1 MFSAVKKVL
10 VLFKTIF
17 LILLLYPYT
26 LIADESNYDWNTF
39 PSDFGGVGLMQTP
52 TARFAQDGTLLWGA
66 SNASPY
72 NRLYVGMTIL
82 PWVEGVIRYTEIE
95 NRLYSRSPA
104 FSGDQSAKDKSADIK
119 FGITQEGKY
128 MPQIAIGL
136 RDIGGTSDYGAEYIV
151 ANKQWGDFDFSLG
164 LGFGLMS
171 RRSNIKNPLTLI
183 SSSFKNRGK
192 TTGGIGGT
200 LNSDLW
206 FKGEEVTL
214 WGGLKYRTPIP
225 NLSLKLEYDPN
236 DYADESGPSSRKQF
250 IEVDSPV
257 NVGIDYIMFDN
268 FYISANFERGNEFSV
283 NISKPMN
290 FNKQFGTKKFIPG
303 KENLFNRNQ
312 YFFKNAGP
320 QLRKK
325 LIDTIIIQM
334 ANEGLATH
342 AVIFNEDEII
352 VEISQNRFRSTISA
366 VDIANRIL
374 AYNAPKEFKY
384 FTVNNL
390 DFGMTNFSSTIN
402 RDDLVKLVAFGPL
415 QENEISINENF
426 PNYDGSEYF
435 ANPYMYPHYEWS
447 LRPTV
452 RSVLGG
458 PDGFFL
464 WQLQAKLNTVISF
477 RKGLYLETEL
487 HQKISDN
494 FDKWK
499 LPSDSLIEH
508 VRTDMRLYWKTGD
521 LTLARMQL
529 DYLHQ
534 ITPTIT
540 TRLSVGYL
548 EEMFGGA
555 GAEVLYYDPERRWAV
570 GLNLYKVRQRAYR
583 QKFEFKDYETLTGHA
598 TLYYE
603 LPFYNMLFKATAG
616 KFLAGDKGV
625 EFDLSRRFNNGVEVG
640 ARFALTNL
648 SSKEY
653 GEGSFGKWVYG
664 NIPMDIFSQRGTRDK
679 TFFEWAPLVRD
690 GGQRLKTGKDLYV
703 MMKNPHMELSDENKT
718 EKHWTVSK
726 LFAGFHTG
734 DKKFN

>member
-1 MFSAVKKVL
+1 MKKISLFARIICFSV
-10 VLFKTIF
+10 F
-17 LILLLYPYT
+17 LHANT
-26 LIADESNYDWNTF
+26 LIADESFYDWNTF
-39 PSDFGGVGLMQTP
+39 PSDFGGVGLIQTP
-52 TARFAQDGTLLWGA
+52 TARFAQDGTLIWGA

-82 PWVEGVIRYTEIE
+82 PWIEGVIRYTEIE
-95 NRLYSRSPA
+95 NRLYSNSPE

-119 FGITQEGKY
+119 FGITREGKY

-151 ANKQWGDFDFSLG
+151 ANKMWKDFDFTLG
-164 LGFGLMS
+164 LGYGLMS
-171 RRSNIKNPLTLI
+171 RRSNMKNPLTLI
-183 SSSFKNRGK
+183 SSSFKNRGT

-200 LNSDLW
+200 LNTDLW

-214 WGGLKYRTPIP
+214 WGGLKYKTPIP

-236 DYADESGPSSRKQF
+236 DYSDESGVNKQV
-250 IEVDSPV
+250 IEVDSPL
-257 NVGIDYIMFDN
+257 NIGIDYLLFDRY
-268 FYISANFERGNEFSV
+268 YISANFQRGNEFSL

-290 FNKQFGTKKFIPG
+290 FNKQFGTEKFIPG
-303 KENLFNRNQ
+303 RESLFNRNQ

-325 LIDTIIIQM
+325 LTDTIIIQM

-342 AVIFNEDEII
+342 AIIFHDDEII

-366 VDIANRIL
+366 VDIAYRIL

-390 DFGMTNFSSTIN
+390 DFGVTNFSSTID
-402 RDDLVKLVAFGPL
+402 RTDLVQSVSKGPL
-415 QENEISINENF
+415 QEDEIYINENF
-426 PNYDGSEYF
+426 PNYDGSGYF
-435 ANPYMYPHYEWS
+435 ENPYMYPHYEWS

-458 PDGFFL
+458 PDGFYL
-464 WQLQAKLNTVISF
+464 WQLQAKLNTIISF
-477 RKGLYLETEL
+477 KKGLYLETEI

-499 LPSDSLIEH
+499 LPSDSDIEH
-508 VRTDMRLYWKTGD
+508 VRTDMREYWKTGD
-521 LTLARMQL
+521 LILARMQL

-534 ITPTIT
+534 ISPSIT
-540 TRLSVGYL
+540 TRFSVGYL

-555 GAEVLYYDPERRWAV
+555 GGEILYYDPDKRWAV
-570 GLNLYKVRQRAYR
+570 GLNLYKVKQRAYR
-583 QKFEFKDYETLTGHA
+583 QKFDFRDYKTLTGHV
-598 TLYYE
+598 TLFYE
-603 LPFYNMLFKATAG
+603 LPFYNMLFKATGG
-616 KFLAGDKGV
+616 KFLAGDKGI
-625 EFDLSRRFNNGVEVG
+625 ELDLSRRFNNGVEIG

-648 SSKEY
+648 SAEEY

-703 MMKNPHMELSDENKT
+703 MMKNPHVELSDENKT
-718 EKHWTVSK
+718 AKHWTITK
-726 LFAGFHTG
+726 LFSGFHTG
-734 DKKFN
+734 KKKFN

>member
-1 MFSAVKKVL
+1 MEKIS
-10 VLFKTIF
+10 LFTRIIC
-17 LILLLYPYT
+17 LSILLQVKT
-26 LIADESNYDWNTF
+26 LIADDNLYDWNTF

-52 TARFAQDGTLLWGA
+52 TARFAQDGTLIWGA
-66 SNASPY
+66 SNSSPY

-82 PWVEGVIRYTEIE
+82 PWVEGVVRYTEIE
-95 NRLYSRSPA
+95 NRLYSNSPQ

-119 FGITQEGKY
+119 FGITREGKY

-151 ANKQWGDFDFSLG
+151 ANKVWKDFDFSLG
-164 LGFGLMS
+164 LGYGLMS
-171 RRSNIKNPLTLI
+171 RRSNIKNPLRLI

-214 WGGLKYRTPIP
+214 WGGLKYKTSIP
-225 NLSLKLEYDPN
+225 NLSLKIEYDPN
-236 DYADESGPSSRKQF
+236 DYSDESGVNKQQ
-250 IEVDSPV
+250 IEVDSPL
-257 NVGIDYIMFDN
+257 NIGIDYLLFDSY
-268 FYISANFERGNEFSV
+268 YISANFQRGNEFSLNV
-283 NISKPMN
+283 SKPMN
-290 FNKQFGTKKFIPG
+290 FNKQFGTEKFKPG

-325 LIDTIIIQM
+325 LTDTIIIQM

-342 AVIFNEDEII
+342 AIIFNEDEII
-352 VEISQNRFRSTISA
+352 VEISQNRFRSTIS
-366 VDIANRIL
+366 VIDIASRIL

-390 DFGMTNFSSTIN
+390 DFGMTNFSSTID
-402 RDDLVKLVAFGPL
+402 RDDLVQSVSKGPL
-415 QENEISINENF
+415 QEEEIYINENF
-426 PNYDGSEYF
+426 PNYEGSGYF
-435 ANPYMYPHYEWS
+435 ENPYMYPHYEWS
-447 LRPTV
+447 LRPNV

-464 WQLQAKLNTVISF
+464 WQLQAKLNTIISF

-494 FDKWK
+494 FDKWT
-499 LPSDSLIEH
+499 LPSDSDIEH
-508 VRTDMRLYWKTGD
+508 VRTDMREYWKTGD

-534 ITPTIT
+534 LSPTIT

-555 GAEVLYYDPERRWAV
+555 GGEILYYNPEKRWAV
-570 GLNLYKVRQRAYR
+570 GLNIYKVKQRAYR
-583 QKFEFKDYETLTGHA
+583 QKFEFRDYETLTGHVS
-598 TLYYE
+598 LYYD
-603 LPFYNMLFKATAG
+603 LPFYNILFKATGG
-616 KFLAGDKGV
+616 KFLAGDKGI
-625 EFDLSRRFNNGVEVG
+625 ELDLSRRFNNGVEIG

-648 SSKEY
+648 SAQEY

-703 MMKNPHMELSDENKT
+703 MMKNPHIELSDENKT
-718 EKHWTVSK
+718 AEHWTVSK
-726 LFAGFHTG
+726 LFSGFHTG
-734 DKKFN
+734 NKKFN